1 MFDYFR
7 KMKVRSNP
15 EEVPHGKPKKDKV
28 FIGILIVFS
37 VVITASIAAGA
48 VKGTGAFRQVNYG
61 FKFSIADGII
71 LGAVLLAYV
80 ITRIRKGRR

>member
-7 KMKVRSNP
+7 KMKVRSDM
-15 EEVPHGKPKKDKV
+15 EEVPQGKPKKDKV

-48 VKGTGAFRQVNYG
+48 VKGTGAFRQVNYC